1 MKLRPVK
8 NKKRALLFFPVS
20 VLLALILTLI
30 FPSRRE
36 MRLSPPSQPSSPVE
50 KQTSAPLVEIERLII
65 PRGKTITDLLTKYGL
80 TVTQVIEIREKVK
93 PVYDLARIPAG
104 QELRLVR
111 QNGEYLKLELDL
123 DAERYLE
130 INLKGDQPKAS
141 LRFYPLERKLAL
153 VEGTIEDSLIAT
165 VNKAGEQDL
174 LALMLAEIFGW
185 DIDFYVDLRKGDTFR
200 LLVEK
205 KYINGQFSSY
215 GRILAAYFLNKG
227 QLFEAFRFE
236 YADSGQ
242 ADYFDSKGNSLR
254 RQFLKSPL
262 RYARITSRFSFSRFH
277 PIRKIYRPHYGVDY
291 AAPVGTPVQATAP
304 GVVTY
309 TGWNGGAG
317 RMIKIRHNNSYETMY
332 LHLKAF
338 APGVYTGT
346 RVQGGQEIGYV
357 GSSGESTGP
366 HLDYRLLYHGKYIN
380 PLGWRFQPAKPLSK
394 EYLPEFSR
402 QVNILKSLLLFPLG
416 YI

>member
-8 NKKRALLFFPVS
+8 NKKRVLLFFPVS

-130 INLKGDQPKAS
+130 INLKEDQPKAS